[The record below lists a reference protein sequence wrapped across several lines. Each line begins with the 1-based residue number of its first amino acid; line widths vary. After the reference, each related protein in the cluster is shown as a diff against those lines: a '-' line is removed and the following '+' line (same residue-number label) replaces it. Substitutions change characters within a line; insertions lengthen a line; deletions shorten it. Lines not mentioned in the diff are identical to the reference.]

1 MSHASL
7 YTLMSRFLTFLAE
20 NGIPFWRRDPI
31 SKVIRQWHISL
42 WTWTDRE
49 GEGEDHDLGSK
60 AGSWKMRTSFLW
72 HHMAFI
78 LRQTLIFGTLE
89 ILVTQPFSSLE
100 MARFEPSGLPWS
112 EYQAIAL
119 PTELFCLDLRKCA
132 TNTKDHLKRKMKMA
146 NYWKLDVAALLGIPA
161 EVVFWFE
168 LGSFWFGFGQN
179 WFWAVLAVFVLT

>member
-1 MSHASL
+1 
-7 YTLMSRFLTFLAE
+7 
-20 NGIPFWRRDPI
+20 
-31 SKVIRQWHISL
+31 
-42 WTWTDRE
+42 
-49 GEGEDHDLGSK
+49 
-60 AGSWKMRTSFLW
+60 
-72 HHMAFI
+72 MAFN

-89 ILVTQPFSSLE
+89 ILVTKPFFSLE

-132 TNTKDHLKRKMKMA
+132 TNTKVPLKRKIKMA
-146 NYWKLDVAALLGIPA
+146 NYWKLDLAALLGIPA

-179 WFWAVLAVFVLT
+179 WFWVVLAVSGWWVVGEWVGGWLVGVCLCVRVYCSIFWGGCMFFQPHLRSLELALSSMCGELTL